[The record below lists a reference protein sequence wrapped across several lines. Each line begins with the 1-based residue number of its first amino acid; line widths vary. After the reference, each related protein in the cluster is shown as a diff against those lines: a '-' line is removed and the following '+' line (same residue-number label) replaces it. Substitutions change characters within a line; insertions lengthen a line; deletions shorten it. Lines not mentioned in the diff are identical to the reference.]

1 MDAPTHIL
9 SPEQAISALSLMP
22 DPDAVRRL
30 EAAILSS
37 GQEIQVETHMMVH
50 GGMGAR
56 TLFLRAGTVLTG
68 ALTNHDNICVVV
80 GDIVVT
86 TDAGPRRLTGYNV
99 LPAVSGFKRAGYVL
113 ADTFWTTVWPT
124 SFTDCIAAEN
134 DMTDEAD
141 MLQTRRA
148 SLIGAD
154 APQLIEGA

>member
-1 MDAPTHIL
+1 MDAPIEIL
-9 SPEQAISALSLMP
+9 TPEQAILALSLMP

-30 EAAILSS
+30 EAAIIAS
-37 GQEIQVETHMMVH
+37 GQEIAVETHMMVH

-68 ALTNHDNICVVV
+68 ALTNRDNISVVV

-86 TDAGPRRLTGYNV
+86 TDAGPQRLTGYNV
-99 LPAVSGFKRAGYVL
+99 LPAARGFKRVGYVL

-124 SFTDCIAAEN
+124 AFADCIEAEN
-134 DMTDEAD
+134 DMTCEAE

-148 SLIGAD
+148 PLIGAD